1 MNTEQTKAKKRIA
14 FVHDVFPGV
23 GGGGAER
30 ITFDLANY
38 LSRQGYEVFVWAY
51 KHNTGSYP
59 ARLPVNFRVICLP
72 DPDVYRSQRNACFM
86 ADLVRQLHLDVL
98 VSVVNPLIRI
108 REILPEGSSCRY
120 VMANHGKPFWEMT
133 GKIDR
138 RRHHRYRTLLGKWI
152 WWIYDCPRIYGFKVY
167 ERRFLRRYRQAY
179 EQADAY
185 VVLCEGYRRELCDRL
200 HLNPANARI
209 WAIPNSERQAEG
221 DMAGRTKRKQVL
233 YVGRMSY
240 DDKRVDRLIRIWSR
254 VWRRM
259 PDWELILLGDG
270 RERSDLEALAA
281 RLQAGHLRFE
291 GTTTHVETYYR
302 EAAILCLTSTREGWG
317 LCLTEAQAHGVVPVA
332 FDCSSGVHEILAPSG
347 VNGILVSPFDEDA
360 YAAEL
365 LGLMRDEERRRVMQ
379 RNVVEKSRTYT
390 IESVGEAW
398 LNMLDTIANRAG
410 ASAPQ

>member
-1 MNTEQTKAKKRIA
+1 METAKKTNKKRIA
-14 FVHDVFPGV
+14 FVHETFPGV
-23 GGGGAER
+23 GGGGSER
-30 ITFDLANY
+30 CTFDLANY
-38 LSRQGYEVFVWAY
+38 LSRQGYEVYVWA
-51 KHNTGSYP
+51 HEHDAGRYP
-59 ARLPVNFRVICLP
+59 ARLPVAFRVMELP
-72 DPDVYRSQRNACFM
+72 GPSVHRSKKDARFM
-86 ADLVRQLHLDVL
+86 AELVRRLQIDVL
-98 VSVVNPLIRI
+98 VSVVHPLLRI
-108 REILPEGSSCRY
+108 RDILPEGSSCRY
-120 VMANHGKPFWEMT
+120 VMANHSTPFWEVT
-133 GKIDR
+133 GKVER
-138 RRHHRYRTLLGKWI
+138 RRHYRQRTLLGTLV
-152 WWIYDCPRIYGFKVY
+152 WWMVDYPRIYGLKTY
-167 ERRFLRRYRQAY
+167 ERRFQRLYRQVY

-185 VVLCEGYRRELCDRL
+185 VVLCEDYRRELCDRL
-200 HLNPANARI
+200 GLDPANARI
-209 WAIPNSERQAEG
+209 WAIPNSERPAEG
-221 DMAGRTKRKQVL
+221 DMAGRSKRKQVL

-398 LNMLDTIANRAG
+398 LHMLETVGKRADAHG
-410 ASAPQ
+410 R